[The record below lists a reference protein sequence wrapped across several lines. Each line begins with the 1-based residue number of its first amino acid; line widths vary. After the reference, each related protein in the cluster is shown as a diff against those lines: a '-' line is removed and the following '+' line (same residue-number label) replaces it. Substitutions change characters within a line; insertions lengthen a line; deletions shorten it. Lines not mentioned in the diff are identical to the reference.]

1 MELTKFIAVL
11 LLITVTEIT
20 AIKDQ
25 NAEGTDSTN
34 KQNFNPL
41 ASLVLNQNSSESTKD
56 LVRVKRQYYPDPYY
70 YGRGP
75 YYPIPIPIFVG
86 GGFGFGGYGRGFGGR
101 GFVGRGFGGRGFG
114 GRGFGGRGFGGR
126 GIGGFG
132 GRGGFGGGR
141 GGGRG

>member
-1 MELTKFIAVL
+1 MELMKFIAVL
-11 LLITVTEIT
+11 LLITVTEINAT
-20 AIKDQ
+20 KVQ
-25 NAEGTDSTN
+25 NAEGTDSS

-75 YYPIPIPIFVG
+75 YYPVPIPIFVG
-86 GGFGFGGYGRGFGGR
+86 GLGFGGFGRGFRR
-101 GFVGRGFGGRGFG
+101 GFGGRGFGGRGFG

-126 GIGGFG
+126 GFGGRGFG